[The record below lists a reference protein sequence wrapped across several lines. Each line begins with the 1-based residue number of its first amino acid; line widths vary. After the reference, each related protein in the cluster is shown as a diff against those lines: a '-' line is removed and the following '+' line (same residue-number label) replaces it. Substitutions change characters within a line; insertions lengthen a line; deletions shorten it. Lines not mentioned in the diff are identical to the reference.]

1 MDVVLKNKKWPTLV
15 KTMGWGPSSCD
26 PNYGTNILLDSESK
40 LEPWKNL
47 LNTWSSSLGKKVEF
61 FEKLINR
68 LN

>member
-1 MDVVLKNKKWPTLV
+1 
-15 KTMGWGPSSCD
+15 MGWGPSLCD

-40 LEPWKNL
+40 LESWKNL

-68 LN
+68 VNYLNIRQQVNLTFLYKK